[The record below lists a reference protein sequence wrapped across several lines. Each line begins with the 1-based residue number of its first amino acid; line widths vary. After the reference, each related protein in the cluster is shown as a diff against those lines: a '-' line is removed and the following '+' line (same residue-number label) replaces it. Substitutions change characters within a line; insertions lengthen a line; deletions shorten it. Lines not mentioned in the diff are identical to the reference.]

1 VNHIAE
7 PARQTPVVADVDVLV
22 CGGGV
27 AGVAAAI
34 CAARKGAD
42 VLLLERYG
50 YLGGL
55 ATGGLVITVPPLDNG
70 ICTDVRLELEVAR
83 TYRVC
88 ENLGDD
94 PSVDGLIA
102 VDPEVLKYSLANMLL
117 ASGVRLLFHSYV
129 VQALTVEGGGLSG
142 VVVEN
147 KAGRSAILA
156 RMVVDATGD
165 GDVSASAGAPCHLD
179 ADLPPITLMSNV
191 IGVDSD
197 RAMAQIG
204 SWGKLR
210 DLVAEGVRNGEID
223 FDLEV
228 GSRGFAPGVLA
239 ADLCYPGEVN
249 LWSGSLFGANAL
261 DPFELTQAEIVTRE
275 HTMRLIAFLRKRLA
289 GFENARLEYTA
300 PQIGVRGT
308 RRVAGGCSPSLRQ
321 VVTGD
326 VPGVVAKPYAGR
338 RMRIPYGSLVPEKV
352 DNLLV
357 AGRCMSAEPDA
368 MVQLRL
374 IPVCFATGQAAGT
387 AAALAVAEGVTPR
400 ELDVALLQSD
410 LQAQGMDLAPDEPV
424 GSRRPAAAQVAD
436 ERPATPPR

>member
-1 VNHIAE
+1 MSHITE
-7 PARQTPVVADVDVLV
+7 PSRQTPVFAEVDVLV

-27 AGVAAAI
+27 AGVAAAL

-70 ICTDVRLELEVAR
+70 FCTEVRLALEAAR
-83 TYRVC
+83 TYQVC

-102 VDPEVLKYSLANMLL
+102 VDPEVLKQTLVTMLQG
-117 ASGVRLLFHSYV
+117 AGVRLLLHSYV
-129 VQALTVEGGGLSG
+129 AQALADETGALSG

-156 RMVVDATGD
+156 GVVIDATGD
-165 GDVSASAGAPCHLD
+165 GDVCASAGARCHLD
-179 ADLPPITLMSNV
+179 DQLPPITLMSNV
-191 IGVDSD
+191 AGVDSA

-210 DLVAEGVRNGEID
+210 EFVAEGIRRGELE
-223 FDLEV
+223 FDLEIA
-228 GSRGFAPGVLA
+228 SKGFAPGILA

-249 LWSGSLFGANAL
+249 LWSGSLFGVNAL
-261 DPFELTQAEIVTRE
+261 DPDELTQAELVTRN
-275 HTMRLIAFLRKRLA
+275 HTMRLVAFLRRNLA

-308 RRVAGGCSPSLRQ
+308 RRLAGVCSPGLRDVVKGQ
-321 VVTGD
+321 VPD
-326 VPGVVAKPYAGR
+326 VVAKPYAGR
-338 RMRIPYGSLVPEKV
+338 RMRVPYGSIIPEEV

-374 IPVCFATGQAAGT
+374 IPVCIATGQAAGT
-387 AAALAVAEGVTPR
+387 AAALSLSHGVIPR
-400 ELDVALLQSD
+400 ALDVEVLQRD
-410 LQAQGMDLAPDEPV
+410 LHAQGMDLALGDPKT
-424 GSRRPAAAQVAD
+424 RRPVATAPVSG
-436 ERPATPPR
+436 RGQSAPG